1 MVDLVVV
8 EEVEETA
15 AGWRSPEMRETGPNQ
30 HHVTNDLNSESVL
43 LLVMRAE
50 LQTGKVGEF
59 DTFCRKIRKLQERL
73 LQLSAL
79 YCQHAS

>member
-43 LLVMRAE
+43 LLVMRGE
-50 LQTGKVGEF
+50 LQTGKV
-59 DTFCRKIRKLQERL
+59 
-73 LQLSAL
+73 
-79 YCQHAS
+79 